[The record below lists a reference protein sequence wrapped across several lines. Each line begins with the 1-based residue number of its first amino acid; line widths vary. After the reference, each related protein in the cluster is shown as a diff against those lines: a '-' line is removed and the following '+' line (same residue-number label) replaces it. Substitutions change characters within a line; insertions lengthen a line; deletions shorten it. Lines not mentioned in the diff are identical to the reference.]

1 MTAPVWL
8 ASPPEVHSALLNS
21 GPGPEPLLTAAAGW
35 SSLSDEY
42 AAVAAELG
50 TLLAAVQAGVWRGPS
65 ADAFVAAYG
74 PYLAWLAQ
82 ASADTATAAT
92 RHETLAAAYTAAL
105 AAMPTLPELAANH
118 ASHAGLVAT
127 NFFGINTIPIA
138 LNEADYL
145 RMWIQAATTMAT
157 YQAISGSAVTSI
169 PQTGPA
175 PPILK
180 SNTPAQ
186 ESGKAGDSGH
196 ATPIDNLIAEILK
209 VISGGRI
216 IWDPANG
223 TLNGLP
229 YDAYTNPGQP
239 IWWLARALEFFQD
252 GEEFWRLLF
261 TNPVAAFEFL
271 FGILVFDLP
280 THIMQIVTW
289 LAQSP
294 QLLAVALGQTIATL
308 GAATGFAGLAGLTA
322 TQIAA
327 IPVPGPEPVLM
338 LPMTLPGAGIA
349 PTLSTATASATAP
362 AAAPAPA
369 AGIVAS
375 TPAPTPAAGI
385 EGFPPFVVGGPTIG
399 SDSRLSTRAR
409 TKEPATD
416 SAAAAAAAQASDRRE
431 ARARR
436 RRRTPAGERG
446 HRDEFAEMELDGDLA
461 APRPDEQ
468 QVSGAS
474 AWGAGPLGSR
484 GTARTQT
491 LVEAA
496 GFATLDGSGLGDGA
510 RMPMI
515 PGTWNAEADNG
526 TDNPHH
532 NQKQ

>member
-385 EGFPPFVVGGPTIG
+385 EGFPP
-399 SDSRLSTRAR
+399 SS
-409 TKEPATD
+409 
-416 SAAAAAAAQASDRRE
+416 SAARPSGQIPDFRPVPGRRSQLLIRPRPPRPRRHRIGGRPAHVGADGRRPANGDIATSSPRWNSMGTWPLPDPTNSRFQVRRRGVRVRWDPAARPAPRHSSKRRVSPRLTAAA
-431 ARARR
+431 
-436 RRRTPAGERG
+436 
-446 HRDEFAEMELDGDLA
+446 
-461 APRPDEQ
+461 
-468 QVSGAS
+468 S
-474 AWGAGPLGSR
+474 A
-484 GTARTQT
+484 TAHGCR
-491 LVEAA
+491 
-496 GFATLDGSGLGDGA
+496 
-510 RMPMI
+510 
-515 PGTWNAEADNG
+515 
-526 TDNPHH
+526 
-532 NQKQ
+532 